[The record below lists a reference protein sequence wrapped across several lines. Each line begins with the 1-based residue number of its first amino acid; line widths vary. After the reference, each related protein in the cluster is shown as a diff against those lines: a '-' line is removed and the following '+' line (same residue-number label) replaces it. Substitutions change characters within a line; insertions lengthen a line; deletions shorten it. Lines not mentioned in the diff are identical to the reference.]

1 MKDPIIGMQLANF
14 RVERLLG
21 QGGMAS
27 VYFGQDVKL
36 HRPVAIKVLDKRYK
50 NHPAYAARF
59 VNEARMMAKW
69 HHENII
75 QIYYSDDEQGFP
87 YYVMEY
93 VDGQDLGEIMALYQ
107 EEGKLMPIADV
118 LRIGNAIASAVDYAH
133 RHGVVHRDV
142 KPSNILLSNDGRV
155 LLGDF
160 GMALEV
166 RDGSQGTIFGSPHYI
181 SPEQARRSADAVPQS
196 DVYSLG
202 VILYEVL
209 AGAVP
214 FDAGSPTDIALQHI
228 SQPPPPPRSIN
239 PDLSPA
245 VEAVILKALHKDSR
259 ERYQTGAK
267 LMAALEDAFKA
278 SNVNKKGTLPPLPV
292 GVPTI
297 RRSDQSIEQIS
308 KRPAPKAVIEAP
320 QKQQVKMPATIRAG
334 APKRRNFWLIG
345 ILLLLAFGVGGVY
358 LVNQGM
364 LNIPNLFPTVIA
376 SESVTSAPLPTT
388 TEPVLPTQTES
399 APLPLASPL
408 PSPTALILPSETPT
422 AIPTPFVTVAAEPTV
437 KYPEGNRYTLYY
449 NETSFFMLN
458 RSYGWRSIS
467 GFVFQRLDN
476 EGLPMKDIFQGYQ
489 WETRDFDYLPRNFCV
504 NITIYGDQDPPYL
517 SPAECGPG
525 IMSTI
530 QPRFDRPGEI
540 LFWTPKEGS
549 SQFRVL
555 WLDEEIAR
563 CDISSNACDIFIP

>member
-1 MKDPIIGMQLANF
+1 M
-14 RVERLLG
+14 
-21 QGGMAS
+21 
-27 VYFGQDVKL
+27 
-36 HRPVAIKVLDKRYK
+36 
-50 NHPAYAARF
+50 
-59 VNEARMMAKW
+59 
-69 HHENII
+69 
-75 QIYYSDDEQGFP
+75 
-87 YYVMEY
+87 
-93 VDGQDLGEIMALYQ
+93 
-107 EEGKLMPIADV
+107 
-118 LRIGNAIASAVDYAH
+118 
-133 RHGVVHRDV
+133 
-142 KPSNILLSNDGRV
+142 
-155 LLGDF
+155 
-160 GMALEV
+160 
-166 RDGSQGTIFGSPHYI
+166 
-181 SPEQARRSADAVPQS
+181 
-196 DVYSLG
+196 
-202 VILYEVL
+202 
-209 AGAVP
+209 
-214 FDAGSPTDIALQHI
+214 
-228 SQPPPPPRSIN
+228 
-239 PDLSPA
+239 
-245 VEAVILKALHKDSR
+245 
-259 ERYQTGAK
+259 
-267 LMAALEDAFKA
+267 
-278 SNVNKKGTLPPLPV
+278 
-292 GVPTI
+292 
-297 RRSDQSIEQIS
+297 
-308 KRPAPKAVIEAP
+308 
-320 QKQQVKMPATIRAG
+320 
-334 APKRRNFWLIG
+334 
-345 ILLLLAFGVGGVY
+345 
-358 LVNQGM
+358 NQGM
-364 LNIPNLFPTVIA
+364 LNIPNLFPTVVA
-376 SESVTSAPLPTT
+376 SESATSAPLPTT

-399 APLPLASPL
+399 VPLPLASPL